1 MELNSRIGKKLSSEI
16 IEQCL
21 GHFFMKMVKIMAALG
36 KFVELISF
44 TYIYK
49 ELSDIGYYQVELS

>member
-1 MELNSRIGKKLSSEI
+1 
-16 IEQCL
+16 
-21 GHFFMKMVKIMAALG
+21 MKMVKIMAALG

-49 ELSDIGYYQVELS
+49 ELSDIGYY